1 MLVVWAW
8 CWCDA
13 LLLFFGVWGVQVLV
27 YVVVAAYVILLH
39 VSTRL
44 AHTSSY
50 AYTNTNTYDIN
61 MHMRIAHIRD
71 LAACEDTC
79 ILLLLL

>member
-1 MLVVWAW
+1 MDPSKIDGFPHRDVASESTSRETSK
-8 CWCDA
+8 A
-13 LLLFFGVWGVQVLV
+13 N
-27 YVVVAAYVILLH
+27 VVVAACVILLH

-61 MHMRIAHIRD
+61 MHMRIARIRD

>member
-1 MLVVWAW
+1 MHMQFHMYMHMHIHMRMPMHMHMRV
-8 CWCDA
+8 
-13 LLLFFGVWGVQVLV
+13 
-27 YVVVAAYVILLH
+27 
-39 VSTRL
+39 
-44 AHTSSY
+44 
-50 AYTNTNTYDIN
+50 N

>member
-1 MLVVWAW
+1 MVLVRCAFAVI
-8 CWCDA
+8 
-13 LLLFFGVWGVQVLV
+13 FVWGVQVLV

-50 AYTNTNTYDIN
+50 AYTYTYTYDIN
-61 MHMRIAHIRD
+61 MHMRIAHILD

>member
-1 MLVVWAW
+1 MQF
-8 CWCDA
+8 C
-13 LLLFFGVWGVQVLV
+13 FFCVWGVQVLV